1 MIDAKR
7 RFSMLP
13 IGSSAPQ
20 IPVQDDQGNTVTLQ
34 DFSGSYVVLYTYPKD
49 NTPGC
54 TAEACSFRD
63 QSQAITEAGAV
74 ILGLSKDSV
83 ASHQK
88 FKEKFNLNFTLL
100 SDPDHT
106 LLEALG
112 AWGEKVNYG
121 KKYMGIVRSTFV
133 FDPHGTLIK
142 IWPKVSPKTH
152 GQEIAEFLQ
161 EV

>member
-1 MIDAKR
+1 
-7 RFSMLP
+7 MLTV
-13 IGSSAPQ
+13 GSSAPT
-20 IPVQDDQGNTVTLQ
+20 IAVLNEQGNQVTLQ
-34 DFSGSYVVLYTYPKD
+34 DYVGSFIVLYAYPRD
-49 NTPGC
+49 DTPGC

-63 QSQAITEAGAV
+63 QSQAISDAGAV

-88 FKEKFNLNFTLL
+88 FKKKYDLNFTLL
-100 SDPDHT
+100 SDVDHQ

-121 KKYMGIVRSTFV
+121 KRSFGTIRSTFL
-133 FDPHGTLIK
+133 FDPQGTLIQ

-152 GQEIAEFLQ
+152 GEEIAAYLREYQ
-161 EV
+161 G

>member
-1 MIDAKR
+1 
-7 RFSMLP
+7 MLTV
-13 IGSSAPQ
+13 GSSAPN
-20 IPVQDDQGNTVTLQ
+20 IAVLDEQGNQVTLQ
-34 DFSGSYVVLYTYPKD
+34 DYVGSFIVLYAYPRD
-49 NTPGC
+49 DTPGC

-63 QSQAITEAGAV
+63 QSQAISDAGAV

-88 FKEKFNLNFTLL
+88 FKKKYDLNFTLL
-100 SDPDHT
+100 SDVDHQ

-121 KKYMGIVRSTFV
+121 KRSFGTIRSTFL
-133 FDPHGTLIK
+133 FDPQGTLIQ

-152 GQEIAEFLQ
+152 GEEIAAYLREYQ
-161 EV
+161 G